1 MLYKYIKK
9 HFNIIFFITITL
21 ISMIIS
27 LNFQDLRAVFIS
39 LEMIYIIAYFIL
51 EQLTGKVYINQ
62 VLCMHGIA
70 LGILIVYFLRL
81 MNLPDRNLK
90 LLNKLDALKIA
101 SIPYIILFIIIL
113 FIVKPLYAKAKNK
126 TVFKIIFSIFLIVFL
141 FCTLR
146 FYFSMI

>member
-1 MLYKYIKK
+1 
-9 HFNIIFFITITL
+9 
-21 ISMIIS
+21 
-27 LNFQDLRAVFIS
+27 
-39 LEMIYIIAYFIL
+39 MIYIIAYFIL

-81 MNLPDRNLK
+81 MNSPDRNLK

-113 FIVKPLYAKAKNK
+113 FIVKPLYAKTKNK

>member
-9 HFNIIFFITITL
+9 HFNILFFITITL

-39 LEMIYIIAYFIL
+39 LEMIYLIVYFVL
-51 EQLTGKVYINQ
+51 GQLTEKVHMSEI
-62 VLCMHGIA
+62 LCVNGIT
-70 LGILIVYFLRL
+70 LGVLIVYFLRL
-81 MNLPDRNLK
+81 MNSPDRDLK

-113 FIVKPLYAKAKNK
+113 FIVKPLYAKTKNK
-126 TVFKIIFSIFLIVFL
+126 TVFKITFSIFLMVFL

-146 FYFSMI
+146 FYFYMI

>member
-27 LNFQDLRAVFIS
+27 FNFQDLVMVFIS
-39 LEMIYIIAYFIL
+39 LEMIYLIVYFVL
-51 EQLTGKVYINQ
+51 GQLTERVYMSDI
-62 VLCMHGIA
+62 LCMHGIV
-70 LGILIVYFLRL
+70 LGVSIVYFLRL
-81 MNLPDRNLK
+81 MNSPDRNLK

-113 FIVKPLYAKAKNK
+113 FIIKPLYAKAKNK
-126 TVFKIIFSIFLIVFL
+126 TIFKIIFSIFLIVFL

-146 FYFSMI
+146 FYFYMI